1 MSALM
6 TDGIRANLLEEQG
19 YHVQVLEFID
29 MEHTPKNILLRCV
42 YTGKKRK
49 MEMSVMEFL
58 GADLTLARLLQDE

>member
-1 MSALM
+1 
-6 TDGIRANLLEEQG
+6 
-19 YHVQVLEFID
+19 